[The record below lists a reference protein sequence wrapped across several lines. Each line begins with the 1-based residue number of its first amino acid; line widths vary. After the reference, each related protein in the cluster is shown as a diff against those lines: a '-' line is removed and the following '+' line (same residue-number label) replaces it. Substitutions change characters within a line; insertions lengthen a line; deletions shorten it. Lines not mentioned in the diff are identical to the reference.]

1 MSTETFSTSAILNA
15 IVALDS
21 EISRER
27 DMLDAREL
35 DEVEQEAEE
44 FSFSEMQSAFKEF
57 VSAYEK
63 RREKDT
69 GLRPLTEV
77 LGAEPDLIA
86 T

>member
-1 MSTETFSTSAILNA
+1 MSSETFSTSAILNA

-27 DMLDAREL
+27 DMLDDREL

-44 FSFSEMQSAFKEF
+44 LSFSEMQSAFKEF
-57 VSAYEK
+57 VKAYEN
-63 RREKDT
+63 RRQNDPT
-69 GLRPLTEV
+69 LRSLSEILGTEPYLV
-77 LGAEPDLIA
+77 V

>member
-1 MSTETFSTSAILNA
+1 MSSETFSTSAILNA

-27 DMLDAREL
+27 DMLDDREM

-44 FSFSEMQSAFKEF
+44 LSFGEMQSAFKEF
-57 VSAYEK
+57 VRAYEI
-63 RREKDT
+63 RRQKDPD
-69 GLRPLTEV
+69 LRPLNEILGTE
-77 LGAEPDLIA
+77 PYLIV